1 MNTAKFGNLD
11 GLIVTLSDKGLLQV
25 VYLGTDDPRSSS
37 IHVEQG
43 KEMNY

>member
-25 VYLGTDDPRSSS
+25 VYLGTDAPRSSS

>member
-1 MNTAKFGNLD
+1 MD

-25 VYLGTDDPRSSS
+25 VYLGTDTPRGSQAL
-37 IHVEQG
+37 ILEQG